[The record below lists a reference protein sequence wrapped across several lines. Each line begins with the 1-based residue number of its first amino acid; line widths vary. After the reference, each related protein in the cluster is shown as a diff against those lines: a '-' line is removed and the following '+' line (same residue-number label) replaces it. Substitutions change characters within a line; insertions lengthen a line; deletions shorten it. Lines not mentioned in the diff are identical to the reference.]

1 MSLTG
6 NTTALRSILD
16 AVNALPAAGG
26 GGTNVQIKTG
36 TFTTSDGSASV
47 NCGFQPDA
55 VEFIITVN
63 SDNEDVAYAAV
74 FAQSNRA
81 KYCGAYNGDSAY
93 GNGYAIISRTSTGF
107 SVSGMNWY
115 TDGWDKQVDNGNTYS
130 YVAIKYT

>member
-1 MSLTG
+1 MSLTE
-6 NTTALRSILD
+6 NVTALRSVLST
-16 AVNALPAAGG
+16 VNALPETGG
-26 GGTNVQIKTG
+26 GGASVQTKIG
-36 TFTTSDGSASV
+36 TITTSDGSASA

-63 SDNEDVAYAAV
+63 SDEEDVAFAAV
-74 FAQSNRA
+74 FSESSRA

-107 SVSGMNWY
+107 SVSNMNWY